1 MHVERL
7 FQIVFLLMS
16 GSCGTAKE
24 LAEHCSVSVRTI
36 QRDLDALSLAGI
48 PVFSSRGYGGGIGLL
63 KEFTLDKTFMTEQEQ
78 ADILH
83 GLQALEGAGYPDG
96 NAALHKLAALFR
108 RKEDRWLRVDFSSW
122 CGSGFGKEKFHRLKE
137 AILAKKVVRFTY
149 FSSENRVSERF
160 AEPLCLLFRER
171 AWYVCVFDRKKNRE
185 MVLRASRIRDL
196 HVMEETF
203 ERTMQEDPMATP
215 DYSKSYTLQRVV
227 LRIDAEC
234 AFRAF
239 DEFPEQDIRPQP
251 ARDCAADGDDGGTS
265 ADGSPL
271 CGPDGSFLIDEEM
284 PINEWLTGYLLSF
297 ADGLEV
303 IEPATLR
310 TALKEKIHSMQKK
323 YDKQV
328 SGS

>member
-1 MHVERL
+1 
-7 FQIVFLLMS
+7 
-16 GSCGTAKE
+16 
-24 LAEHCSVSVRTI
+24 
-36 QRDLDALSLAGI
+36 
-48 PVFSSRGYGGGIGLL
+48 
-63 KEFTLDKTFMTEQEQ
+63 
-78 ADILH
+78 
-83 GLQALEGAGYPDG
+83 
-96 NAALHKLAALFR
+96 
-108 RKEDRWLRVDFSSW
+108 
-122 CGSGFGKEKFHRLKE
+122 
-137 AILAKKVVRFTY
+137 
-149 FSSENRVSERF
+149 
-160 AEPLCLLFRER
+160 
-171 AWYVCVFDRKKNRE
+171 

-196 HVMEETF
+196 HVMDETF

-239 DEFPEQDIRPQP
+239 DEFPEQDIRPQ
-251 ARDCAADGDDGGTS
+251 
-265 ADGSPL
+265 
-271 CGPDGSFLIDEEM
+271 PDGSFLIDEEM

>member
-48 PVFSSRGYGGGIGLL
+48 PIFSNRGRGGGTGLL

-83 GLQALEGAGYPDG
+83 GLQALEGAGYPGG

-108 RKEDRWLRVDFSSW
+108 KKAEDRWLRVDFSSW

-137 AILAKKVVRFTY
+137 AILAKKVIRFTY

-171 AWYVCVFDRKKNRE
+171 AWYVCVFDRKKSRE

-196 HVMEETF
+196 HVMEEMF

-215 DYSKSYTLQRVV
+215 DYSKSYALQRVV

-251 ARDCAADGDDGGTS
+251 
-265 ADGSPL
+265 
-271 CGPDGSFLIDEEM
+271 DGSFLIDEEM

-297 ADGLEV
+297 ADGLERKN
-303 IEPATLR
+303 PFHA
-310 TALKEKIHSMQKK
+310 KEI
-323 YDKQV
+323 
-328 SGS
+328 

>member
-36 QRDLDALSLAGI
+36 QRDLDTLSLAGI

-171 AWYVCVFDRKKNRE
+171 AWYVCVFDRKKSRE

-239 DEFPEQDIRPQP
+239 DEFPEKDIRPQ
-251 ARDCAADGDDGGTS
+251 
-265 ADGSPL
+265 
-271 CGPDGSFLIDEEM
+271 PDGSFLIDEEM

>member
-1 MHVERL
+1 MVRIRVRQGKIPPAEGSYLGEKSCPLHL
-7 FQIVFLLMS
+7 FQLRKPSIRAFR
-16 GSCGTAKE
+16 GT
-24 LAEHCSVSVRTI
+24 
-36 QRDLDALSLAGI
+36 
-48 PVFSSRGYGGGIGLL
+48 
-63 KEFTLDKTFMTEQEQ
+63 
-78 ADILH
+78 
-83 GLQALEGAGYPDG
+83 
-96 NAALHKLAALFR
+96 
-108 RKEDRWLRVDFSSW
+108 
-122 CGSGFGKEKFHRLKE
+122 
-137 AILAKKVVRFTY
+137 
-149 FSSENRVSERF
+149 
-160 AEPLCLLFRER
+160 LCLLFRER
-171 AWYVCVFDRKKNRE
+171 AWYVCVFDRKKSRE

-239 DEFPEQDIRPQP
+239 DEFPEKDIRPQ
-251 ARDCAADGDDGGTS
+251 
-265 ADGSPL
+265 
-271 CGPDGSFLIDEEM
+271 PDGSFLIDEEM
-284 PINEWLTGYLLSF
+284 PVNEWLTGYLLSF